1 MAQFN
6 GKVVWVTGASSGI
19 GEALVLEFAK
29 QGASLIISARR
40 DVELLR
46 VQQACPDPSKVKP
59 LPLDLAI
66 QDNFDEIT
74 AQATAFF
81 GRVDIMVHNAGI
93 SQRSLAK
100 DTDVAVDRKL
110 MEVNY
115 LGTVALTKA
124 LLPHFLAR
132 KAGQF
137 VVVTSLVGIIGSP
150 MRSGYA
156 ASKHALHGF
165 FDSLRAEVAHDGI
178 SVTIICPGYVATNVS
193 INAVTGDGSPQNSM
207 DQATANGL
215 QPDVAARKMLRAIGN
230 KKLEVYVG
238 KKETWAVYLKRFL
251 PGLFARILAKAKV
264 T

>member
-1 MAQFN
+1 MFSD
-6 GKVVWVTGASSGI
+6 KVVWVTGASSGI
-19 GEALVLEFAK
+19 GEALALEFAK
-29 QGASLIISARR
+29 QGASVIISARR

-46 VQQACPDPSKVKP
+46 VQQACPDPGKVKP

-66 QDNFDEIT
+66 QGNFTELT
-74 AQATAFF
+74 QQAIAFF
-81 GRVDIMVHNAGI
+81 GHIDIMVHNAGI

-100 DTDVAVDRKL
+100 DTAVEVDRKL

-124 LLPHFLAR
+124 LLPHFLSR

-137 VVVTSLVGIIGSP
+137 VVITSLVGIIGSP

-165 FDSLRAEVAHDGI
+165 FDSFRAELVKDHID
-178 SVTIICPGYVATNVS
+178 VTLICPGYVTTGVS
-193 INAVTGDGSPQNSM
+193 LNALTGNGTPQNSM
-207 DQATANGL
+207 DEATANGL
-215 QPDVAARKMLRAIGN
+215 SPVEAAKQMLTAIHN

-238 KKETWAVYLKRFL
+238 KKEVYAIYLKRFF
-251 PGLFARILAKAKV
+251 PSIFAKILAKAKV